1 VIITFWVDEDRVN
14 RYQKSRIVLL
24 NDLSSI
30 IYQLIYVQNV
40 KPEERLWNIQLSTD
54 NYNDCALPLHNITSG
69 FCKTIHNFETSML
82 KDLRLVHKYTPSNQ
96 NIRFKANVIRI
107 SPIYIWVLDSYST
120 LIVYLS

>member
-54 NYNDCALPLHNITSG
+54 NYNDCALPFHNITSA
-69 FCKTIHNFETSML
+69 IWIL
-82 KDLRLVHKYTPSNQ
+82 Q
-96 NIRFKANVIRI
+96 NNTQFRNLNVKGLAIG
-107 SPIYIWVLDSYST
+107 S
-120 LIVYLS
+120 